1 MRNKIKQILL
11 VALSGIMI
19 CNTPLSV
26 LADTQYA
33 KSGNNTTIESQSEKL
48 DESYENTEGSL
59 FSNQPLDEYLSKM
72 SSNDR
77 TDILEGLD
85 EKEAYQ
91 LIVLMQYDYINHF
104 AQNQSLDLFY
114 EVVKN
119 YLDKKTIDTNSSSDD
134 EKEAYNNCLGEWKEE
149 ILSYLDTDEKNIK
162 EYEDS
167 IVTSKQ
173 FDAKQL
179 KEILQKIVTDI
190 NDKENLQ
197 SDEDAYIE
205 LKKLTFS
212 KNENDKSDNRIDNE
226 KSTKNIS
233 YDIISFENYNG
244 KDYYKTEYLNTDE
257 TDLITKML
265 PDTIKGS
272 VQEATSKSN
281 SSNIKSVNIPISW
294 TCEEDI
300 VKNKEKTYLFQAQL
314 AKGYNLSQE
323 LKTQLENGDYQLP
336 IYQIKVIE
344 KSKYITGFVNY
355 QGKSDEWYKEIN
367 VVSSEKDKISESL
380 PQKIEVTLQNGSNE
394 QINVQWY
401 CNNNIEDDQESSY
414 IYSATLDGYK
424 ISDDLQQQIDS
435 GNYKLPEIKVSI
447 VDESSDN
454 LIVRTEQTEVKNG
467 KYEVYAYAPEAD
479 KVDLPVWTAETSEE
493 KANNYSLKEG
503 DYTVAGLKYNYKT
516 TVNASKPA
524 KYESKLI
531 ATEYVENNDDNIAV
545 AAMESRVSGV
555 CHIGSTYYATINEAV
570 TAGGGTIYVTQSS
583 ITMDSTYDVTHNIT
597 LRPEGTNVTIKWKNG
612 QTGKCAGLFRGA
624 DNKSGFTFDFGG
636 NGNYTLTLDG
646 NRGSNTNDV
655 TYSGVISGYGV
666 NVNLR
671 KGLIIKSSSDQG
683 VYIDHGTIT
692 MEDGVTIQ
700 YCNRGLS
707 TNDGKIIISG
717 GKILNCGAGLN
728 TQNLTM
734 TGGTITSN
742 SAKYCTGSYDS
753 NNAGVGIQLVSDDPK
768 IQSKTGTINISG
780 GTISACDN
788 YGIITGLAGISGTIK
803 NCNITSNGY
812 GIMLASKDSITITG
826 SVTISNN
833 TIRGINIGNQA
844 TLTLASGNITKNTSS
859 VSGAGIGVF
868 GTLKMTGGSITNNAS
883 NTTTGGGG
891 GGVYNNGTFTMS
903 GGSISG
909 NTTKGHGAG
918 VFLDKNMNMSGA
930 AVISTNNDVY
940 ENGSTYINVTSAL
953 TSSKAA
959 IVTPSS
965 YTLGR
970 TLERASY
977 SGANAETI
985 FPKFSLTNKSPY
997 FQRPGNKINSSAK
1010 VKATDVVISRTY
1022 AINYKA
1028 NTTDSV
1034 SNLPSAGSKYWFEAA
1049 TVSASIPQR
1058 TGYTFKSWNT
1068 KSDGTGTTYASSA
1081 SIAASV
1087 NNDLTLY
1094 AQWTENAPSTPK
1106 TYTVRFN
1113 NNGGSGTMS
1122 DQTFT
1127 VGVSQA
1133 LKANTFTKSGY
1144 TFRGWNTQSNGY
1156 GTSYTNRQTVKD
1168 LTSAGNTITLYAQWT
1183 KDAPKTYTVRFNN
1196 NGGSGTM
1203 SDQTFTVDVSQ
1214 ALKKNTFTRT
1224 GFTFKGWNTQSNGYG
1239 NSYTDQQTVRNLT
1252 SAGGTITLYAQWT
1265 ANEYTNTLYYN
1276 ANGGSGAPASQT
1288 VKVTY
1293 PNTQSTFYVSSV
1305 KPTRAGYTF
1314 AGWYDAA
1321 TGGNKIGA
1329 TVTVGSNSH
1338 AGNQSKTIYAHWT
1351 ANEYTNTLYY
1361 NANGGSGAPASQT
1374 AKVTYPNTQSTFYV
1388 SSVKPTRTGYTFVGW
1403 YDAATGGNKVGTT
1416 VTVGSNSHAGNQ
1428 SKTIYAHWTAN
1439 EYTNTLYYNANGGTG
1454 APASQ
1459 TVKVTYPNTQCTFT
1473 VSSVKPTK
1481 MGYTFTGWYDAA
1493 TGGNKVGSTVTVG
1506 SNNHAGNQSK
1516 TIYAHWTANHY
1527 KLTVNPNKGTLPDG
1541 TTTDKTL
1548 SPDLIYDNGNWN
1560 NINSQTP
1567 TRKGYTFT
1575 GWNTKADGSGVKVYD
1590 VNGTCI
1596 NGCGYWENNVYK
1608 GTTDLKVYA
1617 QWKANSYTITYNS
1630 NKPSNASNSITGSTP
1645 NSTHT
1650 YDEPKNLTKNGY
1662 SLKGW
1667 TFTGWNTKAD
1677 GSEKGYEDQQ
1687 SVVNLAEKQGA
1698 IVVLYAQ
1705 WRPNTYKIKYDGNGA
1720 TSGSTPDSNMTYDK
1734 PGELNKNGFKKDKAT
1749 FIGWK
1754 DENGNVYKDGETVKN
1769 LTPVDKGVVIL
1780 KAQWDLAPTISA
1792 GEKTYYEGT
1801 TVTRD
1806 DLLKEVTA
1814 TDPED
1819 GTITN
1824 KIIITKIEYSAGKLV
1839 SGKKQPSYTQEWK
1852 DGMPKEATLD
1862 TWFMQLDKA
1871 DSPVK
1876 HKVTY
1881 KVVDKVGNVTTKTVT
1896 VYVKYNN
1903 PPVIT
1908 AVDRYFTLKEAQ
1920 NGKVTADELLK
1931 NAIEKDKLK
1940 STDIEEGVLSPKLEL
1955 VGFNP
1960 ADFTKLT
1967 TSAVVTVTYKVHD
1980 SYGPNGIGKETVNQI
1995 RVYITDPKQP
2005 IPGDSQMMQHV
2016 RFVTKK
2022 YYDLNKDKNIKDYLN
2037 NDSELAKI
2045 NSNGGLRVGCNW
2057 YSKDEYKSEITETF
2071 DKTSGTTYKFSHE
2084 DVKKIQDYIN
2094 TNGIGNA
2101 KKTDSLS
2108 TFYQK
2113 FLNK

>member
-1 MRNKIKQILL
+1 MKKRLKQFLL
-11 VALSGIMI
+11 CVMSGILFF
-19 CNTPLSV
+19 NTPMAVFAENADVPERYELNITSTKGGSV
-26 LADTQYA
+26 SVEGQEIADSYHFEKDEKVTLQVNTNEGYA
-33 KSGNNTTIESQSEKL
+33 LQMIDTEDVEDFL
-48 DESYENTEGSL
+48 DESTESEISFLMPDHKVDLRFIFEKQDAG
-59 FSNQPLDEYLSKM
+59 DSK
-72 SSNDR
+72 
-77 TDILEGLD
+77 TQ
-85 EKEAYQ
+85 EKEIAKRKKLAKEKGLEDWIDEDGYLIDDFYEGKSDLEINQMNISSLVNSIDLNGGISLLNVTKYQKVQYGNTIVGYFEVDGKAAMCCEHDRETPGVGSSTGTPEKITDNNLRRVMYYGYTGPGNIFSDYNKGCVATSLALSYYVRGIASTGMSGPHSGGAQSCGMSDLIYKAEQGAYVPDNYVVYRVTTNGGSTQ
-91 LIVLMQYDYINHF
+91 RLMYGVTENKTFKNTINHWLTGFKNGEGNNGDSNTSYKMQVTTF
-104 AQNQSLDLFY
+104 ASTDGSQALFNTDRKIA
-114 EVVKN
+114 VPKGF
-119 YLDKKTIDTNSSSDD
+119 YLDNSVYIASQKKS
-134 EKEAYNNCLGEWKEE
+134 YNMPVSFTSNAD
-149 ILSYLDTDEKNIK
+149 IYASYFYRPYT
-162 EYEDS
+162 Y
-167 IVTSKQ
+167 Q
-173 FDAKQL
+173 
-179 KEILQKIVTDI
+179 
-190 NDKENLQ
+190 
-197 SDEDAYIE
+197 
-205 LKKLTFS
+205 
-212 KNENDKSDNRIDNE
+212 
-226 KSTKNIS
+226 IS
-233 YDIISFENYNG
+233 YD
-244 KDYYKTEYLNTDE
+244 L
-257 TDLITKML
+257 
-265 PDTIKGS
+265 
-272 VQEATSKSN
+272 
-281 SSNIKSVNIPISW
+281 
-294 TCEEDI
+294 
-300 VKNKEKTYLFQAQL
+300 
-314 AKGYNLSQE
+314 
-323 LKTQLENGDYQLP
+323 
-336 IYQIKVIE
+336 
-344 KSKYITGFVNY
+344 
-355 QGKSDEWYKEIN
+355 
-367 VVSSEKDKISESL
+367 
-380 PQKIEVTLQNGSNE
+380 
-394 QINVQWY
+394 
-401 CNNNIEDDQESSY
+401 
-414 IYSATLDGYK
+414 
-424 ISDDLQQQIDS
+424 
-435 GNYKLPEIKVSI
+435 
-447 VDESSDN
+447 
-454 LIVRTEQTEVKNG
+454 
-467 KYEVYAYAPEAD
+467 
-479 KVDLPVWTAETSEE
+479 
-493 KANNYSLKEG
+493 
-503 DYTVAGLKYNYKT
+503 
-516 TVNASKPA
+516 
-524 KYESKLI
+524 
-531 ATEYVENNDDNIAV
+531 
-545 AAMESRVSGV
+545 
-555 CHIGSTYYATINEAV
+555 
-570 TAGGGTIYVTQSS
+570 GGGTNNSKNPSSYNVMYGELLYSPTKSGATFDGWTQENNL
-583 ITMDSTYDVTHNIT
+583 IGDSTYNYTFTNSNSQNSYTRGKIQICGIKSDKTWETSGPDISSSSTSGHVSTSYTHTKSTGLYSLRIAANGTKEDKSNYLYDVYFENNAEYKIEYDLQFSAQKVVMNNIT
-597 LRPEGTNVTIKWKNG
+597 VKRVSKVTGINYGKNATPLATSNYYSIAAQRQIGNIRLKANWKESAPSTPKTYTVRFNNNGGSGTMSDQTFNV
-612 QTGKCAGLFRGA
+612 GA
-624 DNKSGFTFDFGG
+624 SQALKANTFTKSGYTF
-636 NGNYTLTLDG
+636 
-646 NRGSNTNDV
+646 
-655 TYSGVISGYGV
+655 
-666 NVNLR
+666 
-671 KGLIIKSSSDQG
+671 KGW
-683 VYIDHGTIT
+683 
-692 MEDGVTIQ
+692 
-700 YCNRGLS
+700 
-707 TNDGKIIISG
+707 
-717 GKILNCGAGLN
+717 N
-728 TQNLTM
+728 TQSNGSGNSYTDKQTVKDLTSA
-734 TGGTITSN
+734 GGTITLYAQWTQNTPSTP
-742 SAKYCTGSYDS
+742 KTYTVRF
-753 NNAGVGIQLVSDDPK
+753 NN
-768 IQSKTGTINISG
+768 NG
-780 GTISACDN
+780 G
-788 YGIITGLAGISGTIK
+788 SGTM
-803 NCNITSNGY
+803 S
-812 GIMLASKDSITITG
+812 D
-826 SVTISNN
+826 
-833 TIRGINIGNQA
+833 Q
-844 TLTLASGNITKNTSS
+844 
-859 VSGAGIGVF
+859 
-868 GTLKMTGGSITNNAS
+868 
-883 NTTTGGGG
+883 
-891 GGVYNNGTFTMS
+891 TFTV
-903 GGSISG
+903 
-909 NTTKGHGAG
+909 G
-918 VFLDKNMNMSGA
+918 VSQ
-930 AVISTNNDVY
+930 
-940 ENGSTYINVTSAL
+940 AL
-953 TSSKAA
+953 
-959 IVTPSS
+959 
-965 YTLGR
+965 
-970 TLERASY
+970 
-977 SGANAETI
+977 
-985 FPKFSLTNKSPY
+985 
-997 FQRPGNKINSSAK
+997 
-1010 VKATDVVISRTY
+1010 
-1022 AINYKA
+1022 KA
-1028 NTTDSV
+1028 NTFTKS
-1034 SNLPSAGSKYWFEAA
+1034 
-1049 TVSASIPQR
+1049 
-1058 TGYTFKSWNT
+1058 GYTFKGWNT
-1068 KSDGTGTTYASSA
+1068 QSNGSGTSYTNQQTVKDLTSA
-1081 SIAASV
+1081 GKTI
-1087 NNDLTLY
+1087 TLY

-1144 TFRGWNTQSNGY
+1144 TFRGWNTQSNGSGTSY
-1156 GTSYTNRQTVKD
+1156 TNRQTVKDLTSAGKTITLYAQWTENAPSTPKTYTVRFNNNGGSGTMSDQTFTVGVSQALKANTFTKSGYTFKGWNTQSNGSGTSYTNRQTVKD

-1224 GFTFKGWNTQSNGYG
+1224 GYTFKGWNTQSNGYG

-1252 SAGGTITLYAQWT
+1252 SAGGTITLYAQWK

-1276 ANGGSGAPASQT
+1276 ANGGTGAPASQT
-1288 VKVTY
+1288 AKVTY
-1293 PNTQSTFYVSSV
+1293 PNTQKTFTVSSV

-1321 TGGNKIGA
+1321 TGGNKIGSTVTVGSNSHVGNQSKTIYA
-1329 TVTVGSNSH
+1329 HWTASEYTNTLSYNANGGTGAPASQTAKVTYPNTQSTFYVSSIKPTRTGYTFAGWYDAATGGNKVGSTVTVGSNSH

-1388 SSVKPTRTGYTFVGW
+1388 SSVKPTRTGYTFAGW
-1403 YDAATGGNKVGTT
+1403 YDASTGGNK
-1416 VTVGSNSHAGNQ
+1416 
-1428 SKTIYAHWTAN
+1428 I
-1439 EYTNTLYYNANGGTG
+1439 G
-1454 APASQ
+1454 A
-1459 TVKVTYPNTQCTFT
+1459 
-1473 VSSVKPTK
+1473 
-1481 MGYTFTGWYDAA
+1481 
-1493 TGGNKVGSTVTVG
+1493 TVTVG
-1506 SNNHAGNQSK
+1506 SNNYAGNQSK

-1527 KLTVNPNKGTLPDG
+1527 KLTVNPNKGSLPDG

-1560 NINSQTP
+1560 NIYSQTP

-1590 VNGTCI
+1590 VNGACI

-1630 NKPSNASNSITGSTP
+1630 NKPSNASNNVTGSTP

-1677 GSEKGYEDQQ
+1677 GSGKGYQDQQ
-1687 SVVNLAEKQGA
+1687 SVVNLAEKQGS

-1705 WRPNTYKIKYDGNGA
+1705 WRPNTYTIKYEGNGA

-1734 PGELNKNGFKKDKAT
+1734 PGELNKNGFKKDNAT

-1995 RVYITDPKQP
+1995 RVHITDPKQP
-2005 IPGDSQMMQHV
+2005 IPGDSQMLQHV

-2022 YYDLNKDKNIKDYLN
+2022 YYDLNKDKNIKDYLI

-2057 YSKDEYKSEITETF
+2057 YSKDEYKSEITKTF

-2094 TNGIGNA
+2094 TNGIGNT
-2101 KKTDSLS
+2101 KKADSLS

>member
-212 KNENDKSDNRIDNE
+212 KNENDKSDNCIDNE

-257 TDLITKML
+257 IDLITKML

-272 VQEATSKSN
+272 VQEATTKSN

-394 QINVQWY
+394 QINVQWN
-401 CNNNIEDDQESSY
+401 CNNNIEDEHESSY

-479 KVDLPVWTAETSEE
+479 KVDLPVWTAETSEK

-531 ATEYVENNDDNIAV
+531 ATEYVENSDDNIAV
-545 AAMESRVSGV
+545 AAMESRASGV

-583 ITMDSTYDVTHNIT
+583 ITMDSTDDVTHNIT

-646 NRGSNTNDV
+646 NRGNNTNDV

-812 GIMLASKDSITITG
+812 GVMLASKDSITVTG

-959 IVTPSS
+959 IVTPSF

-1034 SNLPSAGSKYWFEAA
+1034 SNLPSAGSKYWFETA

-1094 AQWTENAPSTPK
+1094 AQWT
-1106 TYTVRFN
+1106 
-1113 NNGGSGTMS
+1113 
-1122 DQTFT
+1122 
-1127 VGVSQA
+1127 
-1133 LKANTFTKSGY
+1133 
-1144 TFRGWNTQSNGY
+1144 
-1156 GTSYTNRQTVKD
+1156 
-1168 LTSAGNTITLYAQWT
+1168 

-1214 ALKKNTFTRT
+1214 ALKKNIFTRT

-1276 ANGGSGAPASQT
+1276 ANGGSGTPASQT

-1321 TGGNKIGA
+1321 NGGNKIGA

-1338 AGNQSKTIYAHWT
+1338 VGNQSKTIYAHWT

-1388 SSVKPTRTGYTFVGW
+1388 SSVRPTRTGYTFTGW

-1459 TVKVTYPNTQCTFT
+1459 TAKVTYPNTQSTFY
-1473 VSSVKPTK
+1473 VSSVKPTRT
-1481 MGYTFTGWYDAA
+1481 GYTFTGWYDAA
-1493 TGGNKVGSTVTVG
+1493 TGGNKIGATVTVG
-1506 SNNHAGNQSK
+1506 SNNYAGNQSK

-1527 KLTVNPNKGTLPDG
+1527 KLTVNPNKATLPDG

-1630 NKPSNASNSITGSTP
+1630 NKPSNASNNITGSTP

-1677 GSEKGYEDQQ
+1677 GSGKSYEDQQ

-1705 WRPNTYKIKYDGNGA
+1705 WRPNTYTIKYDGNGA

-1995 RVYITDPKQP
+1995 RVHITDPEQP
-2005 IPGDSQMMQHV
+2005 EVAESKTIQRV
-2016 RFVTKK
+2016 RFITKK

-2045 NSNGGLRVGCNW
+2045 NSNGGLRVGCDW
-2057 YSKDEYKSEITETF
+2057 YKINEYKSEITETF

-2101 KKTDSLS
+2101 KKADSLS
-2108 TFYQK
+2108 AFYQK